1 MNMDRYSGPRAI
13 LLLLLSLCA
22 AAPALAAESRLP
34 PPGECPQPRFT
45 GKAPDDYLARTN
57 PLTADAENIAAGAN
71 LYAGKS
77 NSIPCLLCHGAK
89 GDGKGP
95 LATQY
100 NPPPRNFACRETV
113 SGIPDGHLFWIV
125 RYGSPGT
132 AMPPARDLTDQQ
144 VWQLV
149 IYLRA
154 LAQQ

>member
-1 MNMDRYSGPRAI
+1 MTMDRKFGPRAVFS
-13 LLLLLSLCA
+13 LLMSLCA
-22 AAPALAAESRLP
+22 VVPALAAEGRLP

-45 GKAPDDYLARTN
+45 GKAPDDYLARAN

-77 NSIPCLLCHGAK
+77 KSIPCLLCHGAK

-100 NPPPRNFACRETV
+100 NPPPRNFACKETV
-113 SGIPDGHLFWIV
+113 NGIPDGHLFWIV

-132 AMPPARDLTDQQ
+132 AMPPARDLSDQQ
-144 VWQLV
+144 IWQLV